1 MVGVLLIPL
10 ALLFPNYLKQ
20 HGQTLLTH
28 YNRWDFGWILH
39 NYFIF
44 PFDFF
49 SLIKLP
55 DYFVMVYAI
64 ITGGHLF
71 PYAWFYKTNLYAV
84 FAGILTVGAMLCG
97 LLLPIDKLFII
108 PMFMSVS
115 LIILT
120 VLLFFDSKKKQLQK
134 WMNKT

>member
-1 MVGVLLIPL
+1 
-10 ALLFPNYLKQ
+10 
-20 HGQTLLTH
+20 
-28 YNRWDFGWILH
+28 
-39 NYFIF
+39 
-44 PFDFF
+44 
-49 SLIKLP
+49 
-55 DYFVMVYAI
+55 MVYAI

-134 WMNKT
+134 KWMNKNLIQQRA